1 MLWSDASSG
10 NANAACGCLHVG
22 CSRLPGHGG
31 VRNHPHLPLF
41 LVFQIT
47 FYEDKNF
54 LGRRYE
60 CDSDCPDFHTYL
72 SRCNSIRVEGGT
84 WVAYERPDFS
94 GNMYVLTQGEYPDY
108 HHWMGLNDRLG
119 SCRAVQIV
127 SVGPEGPLRLRAC
140 RSGVLGGGPVLLE
153 RRGEDG
159 WRGLAPTALPRGLNP
174 SGAESLQG
182 TRRSSLKTSRMGAWV
197 CEAVAPA
204 PVLLC
209 LPAVEQMLVGIWA
222 SLM

>member
-1 MLWSDASSG
+1 MCPHA
-10 NANAACGCLHVG
+10 G
-22 CSRLPGHGG
+22 CSHLPGHGG

-127 SVGPEGPLRLRAC
+127 SVALPEGPLWLCAC
-140 RSGVLGGGPVLLE
+140 PSGVLGGGPVLLE
-153 RRGEDG
+153 SPGRGWLE
-159 WRGLAPTALPRGLNP
+159 
-174 SGAESLQG
+174 GAHSHSPAQG
-182 TRRSSLKTSRMGAWV
+182 TESEW
-197 CEAVAPA
+197 C
-204 PVLLC
+204 
-209 LPAVEQMLVGIWA
+209 
-222 SLM
+222 

>member
-1 MLWSDASSG
+1 M
-10 NANAACGCLHVG
+10 
-22 CSRLPGHGG
+22 
-31 VRNHPHLPLF
+31 
-41 LVFQIT
+41 FQIT

-127 SVGPEGPLRLRAC
+127 SVGPEGASAVTCLPLRCAWRWPCPPGEPGERTA
-140 RSGVLGGGPVLLE
+140 GGGS
-153 RRGEDG
+153 
-159 WRGLAPTALPRGLNP
+159 LPQPCPGD
-174 SGAESLQG
+174 
-182 TRRSSLKTSRMGAWV
+182 
-197 CEAVAPA
+197 
-204 PVLLC
+204 
-209 LPAVEQMLVGIWA
+209 
-222 SLM
+222 

>member
-1 MLWSDASSG
+1 M
-10 NANAACGCLHVG
+10 
-22 CSRLPGHGG
+22 
-31 VRNHPHLPLF
+31 
-41 LVFQIT
+41 FQIT

-153 RRGEDG
+153 RRGG
-159 WRGLAPTALPRGLNP
+159 TAGGGSLPQPCPGD
-174 SGAESLQG
+174 
-182 TRRSSLKTSRMGAWV
+182 
-197 CEAVAPA
+197 
-204 PVLLC
+204 
-209 LPAVEQMLVGIWA
+209 
-222 SLM
+222 